1 MEPRILN
8 SFAQTSLVLL
18 FSISSLLLPQSP
30 APQLPVTSWAPSST
44 SYGPQQ
50 SITCPPGAIDIR
62 PGSSIQ
68 SSVNVHPAGT
78 KFCLRAGV
86 HFLDDS
92 ITPKTGNVFVGEY
105 GAILDGTLW
114 KTTDATQGAFRAHN
128 QDINDV
134 TIRNLVI
141 RKMPQ
146 RGIHAYPSAMFGDSG
161 AADRWTIDHN
171 EIAQNVVGV
180 VVTNGS
186 VVSNNFIHHN
196 VGNSTSSVYVLQ
208 GGGYQLYMAR
218 DVVFEGNEIS
228 DNGVNQKIV
237 LSPNV
242 TFRNNF
248 VHHNVAS
255 GIWYDGENVGAL
267 IEGNIV
273 EDHSGTGIIY
283 EVSGQAIIR
292 NNTVRRSGES
302 GILISTSHNVEIY
315 GNKLEY
321 NFRGINYF
329 VKCTAVGS
337 RDGGVIGEQF
347 YMQNVSS
354 HDNTIT
360 VGPQKGAFA
369 TGLGYTSCT
378 SRELDAYL
386 NGSNKLTFTRN
397 TYFVPTPGGQYW
409 FWAGIKYWYQ
419 WQSLGQD
426 MYSAVEP

>member
-1 MEPRILN
+1 LN
-8 SFAQTSLVLL
+8 SFAQTGLFLL
-18 FSISSLLLPQSP
+18 FGISSVLLPQLP
-30 APQLPVTSWAPSST
+30 TAQLPVTSWAPSPT

-50 SITCPPGAIDIR
+50 WITCPPGAVDIQ

-68 SSVNVHPAGT
+68 GSVNVYPAGT
-78 KFCLRAGV
+78 KFCLKAGLY
-86 HFLDDS
+86 FLNDS

-114 KTTDATQGAFRAHN
+114 KTSDATQGAFRAHN

-141 RKMPQ
+141 RNMPQ
-146 RGIHAYPSAMFGDSG
+146 RGIHAYPSAIFADPG
-161 AADRWTIDHN
+161 AADRWTIEHN
-171 EIAQNVVGV
+171 EIAQNLVGV

-186 VVSNNFIHHN
+186 VVRNNFIHHN
-196 VGNSTSSVYVLQ
+196 VGNSTSSNYVLQ

-228 DNGVNQKIV
+228 YNGVNQKIV

-248 VHHNVAS
+248 VHHNLAS
-255 GIWYDGENVGAL
+255 GIWYDGENVGSL

-273 EDHSGTGIIY
+273 EDHAGTGIIY

-292 NNTVRRSGES
+292 DNTVRRSGEN
-302 GILISTSHNVEIY
+302 GIFISTSHNVEIY
-315 GNKLEY
+315 GNKLEH

-329 VKCTAVGS
+329 VNCTSVGS
-337 RDGGVIGEQF
+337 RNGGFIGEQF

-360 VGPQKGAFA
+360 VGPQNGAFA
-369 TGLGYTSCT
+369 TGFGYTSCT

-386 NGSNKLTFTRN
+386 NGSKRLTFASN
-397 TYFVPTPGGQYW
+397 KYLVPSPGGRYW
-409 FWAGIKYWYQ
+409 FWGGTKYWYQ
-419 WQSLGQD
+419 WQLLGQD
-426 MYSAVEP
+426 VYSAVEP